1 MTVASLI
8 CQHRRVASKNY
19 RDLRVWHAAVDLVV
33 EVYRLTSQLP
43 RREVFGLT
51 AQLRRAAVSVA
62 SNIAEGQ
69 ARHGS
74 GDFIRF
80 LVIARGSLAEL
91 DTQIVIAER
100 LGYVEVDDA
109 ADAHTDIEAIA
120 RMLRRLEQFLRRA
133 RR

>member
-1 MTVASLI
+1 MS
-8 CQHRRVASKNY
+8 SKSY

-33 EVYRLTSQLP
+33 EVCRLTAQLP

-51 AQLRRAAVSVA
+51 AQIWRAAVSVA

-74 GDFIRF
+74 RDFMRF

-91 DTQIVIAER
+91 DTAILIAER
-100 LGYVEVDDA
+100 LGYLDA
-109 ADAHTDIEAIA
+109 VCTIDAHTNIEGIA
-120 RMLRRLEQFLRRA
+120 RMLRRLEQFLHHERR
-133 RR
+133 